1 MTKELVQTWLDSGQ
15 LAQLETAVL
24 KGKVLKTETSFLE
37 CFVLPFQIIILT

>member
-24 KGKVLKTETSFLE
+24 KGKVLKTSFLE